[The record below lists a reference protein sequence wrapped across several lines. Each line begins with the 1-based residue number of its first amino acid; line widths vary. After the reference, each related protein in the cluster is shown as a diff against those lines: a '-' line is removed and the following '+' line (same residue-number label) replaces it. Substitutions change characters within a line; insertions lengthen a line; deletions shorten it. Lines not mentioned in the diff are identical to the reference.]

1 MNTDINSENIEQ
13 TPNDNNDNNENNQ
26 AKAPEKK
33 NAAKEALSWIL
44 CLVLAFAI
52 AMTLRTFVFEFVRVD
67 GDSMLP
73 TLTTD
78 ERLFVEK
85 LSKLSDDGIKHGD
98 ILIVKY
104 PGKGDTAY
112 VKRVVGLAGD
122 TIEVR
127 EGVLYRNGEA
137 VKEDYTLDDEM
148 KYTFES
154 YTVPEGNYFVLG
166 DNRNDS
172 LDSHMIGP
180 IPKEDIVG
188 HAVCVIWPIWEFKTL
203 G

>member
-1 MNTDINSENIEQ
+1 MNTDINSESIEQ
-13 TPNDNNDNNENNQ
+13 TPNDNNENKH

-127 EGVLYRNGEA
+127 EGTLYRNGEA

-180 IPKEDIVG
+180 VPKEDIVG
-188 HAVCVIWPIWEFKTL
+188 HAVCVIWPVWEFKTL
-203 G
+203 D

>member
-1 MNTDINSENIEQ
+1 MNTDINSESIEQ
-13 TPNDNNDNNENNQ
+13 TPNYNNESKH

-127 EGVLYRNGEA
+127 EGTLYRNGEA

-154 YTVPEGNYFVLG
+154 YTVPEGNYFLLG

>member
-1 MNTDINSENIEQ
+1 M
-13 TPNDNNDNNENNQ
+13 
-26 AKAPEKK
+26 
-33 NAAKEALSWIL
+33 
-44 CLVLAFAI
+44 
-52 AMTLRTFVFEFVRVD
+52 
-67 GDSMLP
+67 
-73 TLTTD
+73 
-78 ERLFVEK
+78 EK

>member
-1 MNTDINSENIEQ
+1 MSTDINSENIEQ
-13 TPNDNNDNNENNQ
+13 TPNEIKQNV
-26 AKAPEKK
+26 PEKK

-85 LSKLSDDGIKHGD
+85 LSKLSDDGIKRGD

-112 VKRVVGLAGD
+112 VKRVVGIAGD

-172 LDSHMIGP
+172 LDSHMIGS
-180 IPKEDIVG
+180 IPKDDIVG
-188 HAVCVIWPIWEFKTL
+188 HAICVIWPIWEFKIL
-203 G
+203 D

>member
-1 MNTDINSENIEQ
+1 MNTDINSESIEQ
-13 TPNDNNDNNENNQ
+13 TPNDNNESKH

-127 EGVLYRNGEA
+127 EGTLYRNGEA

-154 YTVPEGNYFVLG
+154 YTVPEGNYFLLG